1 MLNLMRSEFIKLR
14 TLRST
19 LVATFILIA
28 FPVVITVLNAF
39 FLTQPSP
46 TFMIE
51 ILTTTGFVSML
62 MSGVLGVFAIAQE
75 YSQGTIRIT
84 FASTPLRMKVYVA
97 KALVLSLWVAFSVA
111 LLEVIGLGIASF
123 ALKRRGFDFGVMYKQ
138 SPDSAWHDSAWQVL
152 FAFSAVC
159 VLFALVGF
167 ALGALLRNSPGAIS
181 TLILVPL
188 LVEGILVGL
197 LSAVFKIDISRKVP
211 FTAALN
217 SVSINPDG
225 SRWSLVGY
233 FGIWCLGLSILAA
246 LFMKRRDA

>member
-39 FLTQPSP
+39 FLTEPKE

-97 KALVLSLWVAFSVA
+97 KALVLSLWVAISVA
-111 LLEVIGLGIASF
+111 VLEIVGLGIASY

-138 SPDSAWHDSAWQVL
+138 SPDSAWQVL

>member
-1 MLNLMRSEFIKLR
+1 MLNLMKSEFIKLR

-39 FLTQPSP
+39 FLTEPKD

-84 FASTPLRMKVYVA
+84 FASTPLRTKVYVA

-111 LLEVIGLGIASF
+111 LLQVIGLGIASF

-138 SPDSAWHDSAWQVL
+138 NPYDSAWQVL
-152 FAFSAVC
+152 FAFGAVC
-159 VLFALVGF
+159 ILFALVGF

-217 SVSINPDG
+217 SVQINPDG

>member
-1 MLNLMRSEFIKLR
+1 MKSEFIKLR
-14 TLRST
+14 TLRSI

-39 FLTQPSP
+39 FFADPSE
-46 TFMIE
+46 TGMVQS
-51 ILTTTGFVSML
+51 LMAAGFVSML

-84 FASTPLRMKVYVA
+84 FASTPLRLKVYVA
-97 KALVLSLWVAFSVA
+97 KALVLSLWVAISAA
-111 LLEVIGLGIASF
+111 LLEVVGLGVASF
-123 ALKRRGFDFGVMYKQ
+123 ALKRRGFDTGVMYKQ
-138 SPDSAWHDSAWQVL
+138 NPYDSAWQVL
-152 FAFSAVC
+152 FAFCAVC
-159 VLFALVGF
+159 ILFALIGF

-181 TLILVPL
+181 TLILAPL

-211 FTAALN
+211 FTAALS
-217 SVSINPDG
+217 SVGINPDG
-225 SRWSLVGY
+225 SRWSMVGY
-233 FGIWCLGLSILAA
+233 FGIWCLGLSVLAA

>member
-1 MLNLMRSEFIKLR
+1 MLNLMKSEFIKLR

-97 KALVLSLWVAFSVA
+97 KALVLSLWVAISVA
-111 LLEVIGLGIASF
+111 VLEIVGLGIASF
-123 ALKRRGFDFGVMYKQ
+123 ALKRRGFDFGVMFKQ
-138 SPDSAWHDSAWQVL
+138 SSDSAWQVL

-159 VLFALVGF
+159 VLFALIGF

>member
-1 MLNLMRSEFIKLR
+1 
-14 TLRST
+14 
-19 LVATFILIA
+19 
-28 FPVVITVLNAF
+28 
-39 FLTQPSP
+39 
-46 TFMIE
+46 
-51 ILTTTGFVSML
+51 
-62 MSGVLGVFAIAQE
+62 
-75 YSQGTIRIT
+75 
-84 FASTPLRMKVYVA
+84 
-97 KALVLSLWVAFSVA
+97 
-111 LLEVIGLGIASF
+111 
-123 ALKRRGFDFGVMYKQ
+123 MYKQ
-138 SPDSAWHDSAWQVL
+138 NPYDSAWQVL

-159 VLFALVGF
+159 VLFALIGF